1 LKIRAKIRAKIR
13 GRGDLLMVE
22 QVGGRHPTIADIAR
36 LAGVSKGAVSY
47 ALNGRPGVSDLT
59 RARVLRIAEDLGWEP
74 NSAARALSGSG
85 ADAVGL
91 VLSRSP
97 RMLGVEPF
105 FMEFLAGLESE
116 LAPAR
121 QALLLQLVPDHETA
135 VATYRRWWLSRRVD
149 GVLVMDLF
157 EQDARVAA
165 LERLGLP
172 ALAVGGPAGVGS
184 LDCLWSDDAA
194 AMTAAVRYLAG
205 LGHRRF
211 ARVGGPP
218 QMRHTA
224 VRTDAFQ
231 RVAAELGSTG
241 AQVVHADLTGEQ
253 GAAVTRALLSTSPRP
268 TAIVY
273 DNDVMAVAGIGVAG
287 ELGLDVPGELSLL
300 AWDDSP
306 LCRLTHP
313 ALSAMTRDV
322 YGFGAQAGRLLLEV
336 IAGQP
341 VGAVSGSLAALTA
354 RGSTGPAAD

>member
-1 LKIRAKIRAKIR
+1 
-13 GRGDLLMVE
+13 LLMVE
-22 QVGGRHPTIADIAR
+22 QGGGHRPTIADIAR

-59 RARVLRIAEDLGWEP
+59 RSRVLRIAEELGWEP

-85 ADAVGL
+85 ADAIGL
-91 VLSRSP
+91 VLSRAP

-105 FMEFLAGLESE
+105 FMTFLAGLESE

-135 VATYRRWWLSRRVD
+135 AATYRRWWLSRRVD

-157 EQDARVAA
+157 EHDSRVAA
-165 LERLGLP
+165 LEGLGLP
-172 ALAVGGPAGVGS
+172 ALAVGGPEGVGG
-184 LDCLWSDDAA
+184 LACLWSDDAA
-194 AMTAAVRYLAG
+194 AMTAAVQYLAG
-205 LGHRRF
+205 LGHRRI

-224 VRTDAFQ
+224 VRTSAFH
-231 RVAAELGSTG
+231 RIAADLGLTDV
-241 AQVVHADLTGEQ
+241 QVVDADLTDEL
-253 GAAVTRALLSTSPRP
+253 GAAVTRTLLSSSPRP

-287 ELGLDVPGELSLL
+287 EMGVTVPDQLSLL

-313 ALSAMTRDV
+313 GLSAMTRDV

-336 IAGQP
+336 IAGQS
-341 VGAVSGSLAALTA
+341 VGAVAGSLASLTP
-354 RGSTGPAAD
+354 RGSTGPPAG

>member
-1 LKIRAKIRAKIR
+1 
-13 GRGDLLMVE
+13 MVE
-22 QVGGRHPTIADIAR
+22 EVGGRRPTIADIAR

-59 RARVLRIAEDLGWEP
+59 RARVLRIAEELGWEP

-85 ADAVGL
+85 ADAIGL
-91 VLSRSP
+91 VLSRAP

-105 FMEFLAGLESE
+105 FMTFLAGLESE
-116 LAPAR
+116 LAPQR

-135 VATYRRWWLSRRVD
+135 AATYRRWWLGRRVD

-157 EQDARVAA
+157 EQDARIVALA
-165 LERLGLP
+165 ELGLP

-194 AMTAAVRYLAG
+194 AMASAVQYLAG
-205 LGHRRF
+205 LGHRRI

-224 VRTDAFQ
+224 VRTDAF
-231 RVAAELGSTG
+231 RRAARELGLTDV
-241 AQVVHADLTGEQ
+241 QVVDADLTDEL
-253 GAAVTRALLSTSPRP
+253 GAAVTRTLLTSSPRP

-273 DNDVMAVAGIGVAG
+273 DNDVMAVAGMSVAG
-287 ELGLDVPGELSLL
+287 EMGLAVPADLSLL

-322 YGFGAQAGRLLLEV
+322 FGFGAQAGRLLLEV
-336 IAGQP
+336 IAGRR
-341 VGAVSGSLAALTA
+341 VGAVGGSLAVLTP
-354 RGSTGPAAD
+354 RGSTGAVPA